1 MNRRVR
7 GIVCLL
13 VAAVLLAGCSMDAKE
28 EKKDGY
34 MVYPF
39 TKGQTLKDEAMDTSS
54 LVGTYIF
61 SPAMAISNM
70 DWVSLLEDGTA
81 YKTDYATTSL
91 SYLGELKKGTWNVL
105 EGKLTIK
112 VDGISYDAVD
122 YEAIDG
128 KGLRVKNTYGYDVFV
143 KKANVG
149 MDASMYKDAAK
160 LAGLWAKSNDYGE
173 VDGYRF
179 LADGTMYRYTSGG
192 DAFKK
197 TWVMSNEKPQIRMTT
212 LDGVDNT
219 YKSILR
225 CGDFLFLDGERYSKV
240 E

>member
-1 MNRRVR
+1 MNRRTR

-13 VAAVLLAGCSMDAKE
+13 VAAVLLVGCSMDAKE
-28 EKKDGY
+28 QKKDAF
-34 MVYPF
+34 VEYPF
-39 TKGQTLKDEAMDTSS
+39 TKGQTLKDEAIDTSS
-54 LVGTYIF
+54 LIGTYIF
-61 SPAMAISNM
+61 SPALATSDM

-91 SYLGELKKGTWNVL
+91 SYLGELKKGTWSVL
-105 EGKLTIK
+105 EGKLTLD
-112 VDGISYDAVD
+112 VDGISYDAVT

-143 KKANVG
+143 KKANAG
-149 MDASMYKDAAK
+149 MDASIYRDAAK
-160 LAGLWAKSNDYGE
+160 LAGLWAKSNDYSE

-179 LADGTMYRYTSGG
+179 LADGTMYRYTSSGS
-192 DAFKK
+192 ASRK
-197 TWVMSNEKPQIRMTT
+197 TWVMSSGKPQIRMTT
-212 LDGVDNT
+212 LDGVGNT

>member
-1 MNRRVR
+1 MNKRAR

-13 VAAVLLAGCSMDAKE
+13 VAAVLLVGCNMDVKE
-28 EKKDGY
+28 EKKDSY
-34 MVYPF
+34 MEYPF
-39 TKGQTLKDEAMDTSS
+39 AKGQTLKDEAMDISS

-61 SPAMAISNM
+61 SPALATSDL

-81 YKTDYATTSL
+81 YKMGYTTTTL
-91 SYLGELKKGTWNVL
+91 SYLGELKKGTWSVQ
-105 EGKLTIK
+105 EGRLSVS
-112 VDGISYDAVD
+112 VDGISYDAVA
-122 YEAIDG
+122 YEVIDG
-128 KGLRVKNTYGYDVFV
+128 KGLRVKNSYGFDVFV
-143 KKANVG
+143 KKANAG
-149 MDASMYKDAAK
+149 MDAAIYNDAAK

-179 LADGTMYRYTSGG
+179 LADGTMYRYTSSGS
-192 DAFKK
+192 ASRK
-197 TWVMSNEKPQIRMTT
+197 TWAMSNGKPQIRMTT

-225 CGDFLFLDGERYSKV
+225 CGDFLFLDGEKYSKV